1 MKYPCNR
8 HPDQET
14 NWYHIPRNTPDVPF
28 WTLYLP
34 AKVTTILT
42 SRNMFISV
50 VNFITPIFL
59 DSQMKLSFLRSG
71 TVYYMS
77 SLIEELYIKYTL
89 PQHSQ
94 FTLLSSSYILSDKSP
109 ALDETVCLPCISTRT
124 AEHASSP
131 TGATKSVVS
140 SLRVTTRLC
149 PANLPSLSDRLSL

>member
-94 FTLLSSSYILSDKSP
+94 FTLLSSSYILSDKSWMKLSACLVSPRGLQSMHPLQLVPQNPWSP
-109 ALDETVCLPCISTRT
+109 AFE
-124 AEHASSP
+124 
-131 TGATKSVVS
+131 
-140 SLRVTTRLC
+140 
-149 PANLPSLSDRLSL
+149 